1 MKVKSAIPDSRIA
14 TQAKPQRNQ
23 PSNLNT
29 EGRQFAAPLFFIG
42 NNCGRKNSCWFLPGN
57 LIPLCP
63 SSARQQH
70 ARSQVLPV
78 PSHNL
83 SKNVKPLEGDHN
95 LNLRTKQVHC
105 RRMVLCQ
112 ASF

>member
-1 MKVKSAIPDSRIA
+1 MKIKSAIPDSRIA
-14 TQAKPQRNQ
+14 TQAKPQRKQ

-42 NNCGRKNSCWFLPGN
+42 NNRGRKNSCRFSLQPD
-57 LIPLCP
+57 PAYP

-70 ARSQVLPV
+70 SWSQVLPV

-83 SKNVKPLEGDHN
+83 SKNANLLECAYN
-95 LNLRTKQVHC
+95 LK
-105 RRMVLCQ
+105 RRIVLVIRNK
-112 ASF
+112 FIVGG